1 MIYEN
6 VSVFNMTISYKDDY
20 KALKPT
26 KWYTDICVNVAIDL
40 IKIKYPNEKILC
52 FSTYLYSSYEKDVKI
67 TEEKM
72 WIQLLRWVKYY
83 NADYFQKIIF
93 PMNKL
98 NMHWLFCIFFM
109 KSKKIVIYDS
119 LGKGNSND
127 KTSTIINWFIKYL
140 SKILPQKLPI
150 KYTVED
156 FENIEYTWDTS
167 YPNQGNGY
175 DCGPY
180 TCYGIQQFYNQPS
193 DEPKFAFSKY
203 DILQEREKLRH
214 IFKELLRGK
223 GHKNVLNV

>member
-26 KWYTDICVNVAIDL
+26 KWYTDVCVNVAIDL

-83 NADYFQKIIF
+83 NADFFQKIEYIIF

-98 NMHWLFCIFFM
+98 NMHWLFCIFCM
-109 KSKKIVIYDS
+109 KSKKLLYM
-119 LGKGNSND
+119 
-127 KTSTIINWFIKYL
+127 
-140 SKILPQKLPI
+140 ILWVREIQM
-150 KYTVED
+150 
-156 FENIEYTWDTS
+156 
-167 YPNQGNGY
+167 
-175 DCGPY
+175 
-180 TCYGIQQFYNQPS
+180 IQQY
-193 DEPKFAFSKY
+193 
-203 DILQEREKLRH
+203 
-214 IFKELLRGK
+214 LL
-223 GHKNVLNV
+223 